1 MGQPINLRSASPA
14 ARKRPRGHVAPGLD
28 VTVVRDVAAYHLS
41 HPQAAAGRL
50 DIVRT
55 RRDRPAQLQRRTPTL
70 PTSMPAPGDSH
81 RHHSTGDEDDEDD
94 DDEDDDDDDDDDYD
108 GNEEVAERDV
118 SGVTVIYKASEGL
131 YWELG
136 WWPNVSLSSP
146 SALDVFQIVLDVL
159 AETVDACRIGTLRV
173 RDNLHRL
180 QGVADALHLLCD
192 ISLDRGAVNR
202 DQLSHQQQQDLHH
215 GRFASTFQ
223 HPITGDPIRIVV
235 CM

>member
-14 ARKRPRGHVAPGLD
+14 ARKRPRGPVAPGLD
-28 VTVVRDVAAYHLS
+28 VTIVRDVAAYHLS

-55 RRDRPAQLQRRTPTL
+55 RRDRPAQLQRRTPTI
-70 PTSMPAPGDSH
+70 PTSMPAPGDPRR
-81 RHHSTGDEDDEDD
+81 RHSAGND
-94 DDEDDDDDDDDDYD
+94 DDDDDDDDDYD
-108 GNEEVAERDV
+108 DDEEVAESDA
-118 SGVTVIYKASEGL
+118 SGVTVIYRASEGL

-192 ISLDRGAVNR
+192 ISLERDAVNR
-202 DQLSHQQQQDLHH
+202 DQLSRQQQQVLHH
-215 GRFASTFQ
+215 GRFVSTFQ

-235 CM
+235 CT